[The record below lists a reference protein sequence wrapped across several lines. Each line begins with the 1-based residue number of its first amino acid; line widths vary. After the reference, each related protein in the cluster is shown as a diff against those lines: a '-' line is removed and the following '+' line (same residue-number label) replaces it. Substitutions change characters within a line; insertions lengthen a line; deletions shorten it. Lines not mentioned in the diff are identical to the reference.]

1 MKEKTIVIGVSG
13 CSASGKSTLC
23 ERLSGL
29 LGSDVTETIVLDRF
43 YKKELPKMIS
53 PLDGMEYPDWNSP
66 DSIDR
71 KAAYEFISDA
81 VENGKKYLLI
91 DGAFLFCIDELRQ
104 LCDYKIYVTAAIE
117 TRIYRRIK
125 RNIVIKKQTIEQIA
139 DYYLASVRYRE
150 REYSIPSMKYAD
162 IVVDNENGFK
172 GMDEVCAEKIRNL

>member
-1 MKEKTIVIGVSG
+1 MNHKTTVIGVSG

-23 ERLSGL
+23 ERLTEL
-29 LGSDVTETIVLDRF
+29 LGSDVTETVLLDRF
-43 YKKELPKMIS
+43 YKKDLPKMIS
-53 PLDGMEYPDWNSP
+53 PFDGREYPDWNSP

-71 KAAYEFISDA
+71 AAAYEYITGA
-81 VENGKKYLLI
+81 IENGKKYLLI
-91 DGAFLFCIDELRQ
+91 DGAFLFCIDELRK
-104 LCDYKIYVTAAIE
+104 LCDFKIYVTAAIE

-125 RNIVIKKQTIEQIA
+125 RNIIIKKQTIEQIA
-139 DYYLASVRYRE
+139 DYYLATVRYRE